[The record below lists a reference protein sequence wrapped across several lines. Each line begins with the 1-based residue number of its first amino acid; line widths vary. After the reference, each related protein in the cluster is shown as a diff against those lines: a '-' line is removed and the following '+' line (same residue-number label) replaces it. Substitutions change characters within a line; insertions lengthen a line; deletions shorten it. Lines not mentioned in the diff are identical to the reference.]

1 MDIDFALVLVILV
14 AVSGLVW
21 LLDTLLLKR
30 SRLRSI
36 EDFQERQTSARS
48 QGQIEAELERLGREP
63 VVVEYAKSFFPV
75 LLIVLILRSFVIEP
89 YQIPT
94 GSMIPTLQVGDF
106 ILVNKYSYGLRL
118 PVIGTKLVDIGEP
131 QRGEVMVFIPPHEN
145 KYYIKRVI
153 GLPGDRIRYEDKT
166 LFINGEEMM
175 RDFVSPTNIEF
186 GSESIPGQLFNEELG
201 DRVHSVQLADLQ
213 FGRQGRTS
221 WIVPEGHYFMM
232 GDNRDN
238 SADSR
243 VWGPV
248 SESKIIG
255 KAVAIW
261 LHKDPG
267 LNLPNFSRN
276 QRIQ

>member
-1 MDIDFALVLVILV
+1 
-14 AVSGLVW
+14 
-21 LLDTLLLKR
+21 
-30 SRLRSI
+30 
-36 EDFQERQTSARS
+36 
-48 QGQIEAELERLGREP
+48 
-63 VVVEYAKSFFPV
+63 
-75 LLIVLILRSFVIEP
+75 
-89 YQIPT
+89 
-94 GSMIPTLQVGDF
+94 
-106 ILVNKYSYGLRL
+106 
-118 PVIGTKLVDIGEP
+118 
-131 QRGEVMVFIPPHEN
+131 
-145 KYYIKRVI
+145 
-153 GLPGDRIRYEDKT
+153 
-166 LFINGEEMM
+166 MM